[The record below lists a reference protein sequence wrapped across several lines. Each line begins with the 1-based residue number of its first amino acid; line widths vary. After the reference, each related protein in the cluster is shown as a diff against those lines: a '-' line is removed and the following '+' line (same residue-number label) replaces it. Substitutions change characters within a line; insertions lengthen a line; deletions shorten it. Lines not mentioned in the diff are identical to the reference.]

1 MIDTNKSIEE
11 LEDDYRGEP
20 TFGSYVVTTCHRA
33 RQKPIKFLSNEE
45 IRCLIVKLSIILDTY
60 ISNKSQA
67 AMLRLS

>member
-45 IRCLIVKLSIILDTY
+45 IRCLNNDDFICTDELLTLDLLS
-60 ISNKSQA
+60 
-67 AMLRLS
+67 

>member
-1 MIDTNKSIEE
+1 MIDTNRSIEE

-45 IRCLIVKLSIILDTY
+45 IRCLIG
-60 ISNKSQA
+60 
-67 AMLRLS
+67 